1 MAVTVRLTRLGTTKA
16 PYYRIV
22 VADQRKKR
30 DGRYLE
36 RIGLYDP
43 RITPEAITLDE
54 TRLAYW
60 VSKGAQVS
68 ETVAHLTKRHVERKA
83 KAPAPAAK

>member
-1 MAVTVRLTRLGTTKA
+1 MAVTVRLSRLGTSKA

-36 RIGLYDP
+36 RLGFYDP
-43 RITPEAITLDE
+43 RLTPEALTLDE

-60 VSKGAQVS
+60 VGKGAVVTD
-68 ETVAHLTKRHVERKA
+68 TVAQLTKRHVERNKA
-83 KAPAPAAK
+83 KAAK